1 MIHASFD
8 DKSHKSAAIGGIYQY
23 DTGQRLRMHGLP
35 TPQELAERDDFL
47 SGDTVTV
54 QAQYGFVGDSQT
66 ETRLASYEEESGC
79 WTADIPDIYL
89 TRSSTVKVFV
99 YVGYGAA
106 EGMGRSKTCYEGSFT
121 PISRPAPGTQ
131 VTPGQANAWD
141 ELVAEVNLTL
151 AKMNTATSNTNAATE
166 EASRATEAANTAT
179 KNANLAASN
188 ANAQAAS
195 AASAASSANL
205 AAANANEQAS
215 NANRAAGSANAQ
227 AGAAAGAAGNA
238 NSAAGS
244 ANNAAANAAAQASH
258 LQNMV
263 VTAGTREYGSGSTA
277 NLTDDGTKK
286 ILSLGVERGPQGVQ
300 GPQGIQGATGP
311 QGPKG
316 DKGDKGDTGATGAT
330 GATGP
335 QGPQGPMGPAGVT
348 FSLSGTTLYITTG

>member
-8 DKSHKSAAIGGIYQY
+8 DRSHKSAAIGGIYQY

-54 QAQYGFVGDSQT
+54 QAQYGYIGDSQT

-106 EGMGRSKTCYEGSFT
+106 EGMVRSKTCYEGSFT

-131 VTPGQANAWD
+131 VTPGQTNAWD

-166 EASRATEAANTAT
+166 GANRATEAANTAT
-179 KNANLAASN
+179 ENADKATESAR
-188 ANAQAAS
+188 QAAK
-195 AASAASSANL
+195 SANDAAAGANS
-205 AAANANEQAS
+205 AAANANEQAES
-215 NANRAAGSANAQ
+215 ANLAAQNANNAAASASAQ
-227 AGAAAGAAGNA
+227 AGAAANAAT
-238 NSAAGS
+238 S
-244 ANNAAANAAAQASH
+244 ANNAAASAAAQASH
-258 LQNMV
+258 LQSMV

-277 NLTDDGTKK
+277 SLTDDGVKK
-286 ILSLGVERGPQGVQ
+286 ILSLGIERGPQ
-300 GPQGIQGATGP
+300 
-311 QGPKG
+311 
-316 DKGDKGDTGATGAT
+316 